1 MILFDS
7 VEGLF
12 DDQAGD
18 FDDGGVV
25 NTTVTITG
33 LESTSAIGTVS
44 AAGVQ
49 SPTQSLTGQEAT
61 SAVSTITATGTES
74 RTAEVTGQSATASV
88 GTALAIGEGDA
99 IATVP
104 SVSATSEVGSATV
117 LVETTRK
124 GRKRNA
130 KFLQFNPIPVGV
142 SISAVAKSG
151 SVESIADLTLVEAAG
166 GFSGRAKLYA
176 VKAQTDI
183 QKAIAGGIMNP
194 TDEEVIF
201 LLAA

>member
-18 FDDGGVV
+18 FDDSGVV
-25 NTTVTITG
+25 NAVVTITG
-33 LESTSAIGTVS
+33 LESTSAIATVS

-74 RTAEVTGQSATASV
+74 RTAEVTGQSAAASFGTVLALGTGSGIGTVSGIEAISEVASV
-88 GTALAIGEGDA
+88 
-99 IATVP
+99 
-104 SVSATSEVGSATV
+104 SV

-142 SISAVAKSG
+142 SISAVAKPG
-151 SVESIADLTLVEAAG
+151 SVEAIADLTLVEAAG
-166 GFSGRAKLYA
+166 GLSGRAKLYA